1 MQTLLNHPAVQAA
14 AVPFVVAL
22 VLAFALARTRALAV
36 AVASG
41 LVVELALTVGFALE
55 PLTAMRKMVVVTLAA
70 TAIAVVLEAAGVAQ
84 RRGITVVLAGVTALA
99 AAWVLQRVLAQKEP
113 AAAVWMGTGAVAFV
127 FAVVGSSLQA
137 ATASPLRASVVA
149 ACLGWGTGVL
159 ALFGASALLAQLG
172 LALGTA
178 GAAVALVQMIRG
190 QESPLGWT
198 LALPAAVG
206 AALVALLASA
216 TGELPWYCLLPLP
229 LVPWAA
235 RLVRA
240 PSGALWRNGFGA
252 GCAALV
258 PVLLAVGV
266 AWFAAR
272 QPSPAG

>member
-1 MQTLLNHPAVQAA
+1 MQSLLNHPAVQAA

-22 VLAFALARTRALAV
+22 VLAFALARTRWLAV

-41 LVVELALTVGFALE
+41 LVVELALTVGFAIE
-55 PLTAMRKMVVVTLAA
+55 PLTAVRKLMLATFIA
-70 TAIAVVLEAAGVAQ
+70 TAIAFAVEAAGVAQ
-84 RRGITVVLAGVTALA
+84 RRSLTMALAAAAALA
-99 AAWVLQRVLAQKEP
+99 AAWTLQRVLAQKEV
-113 AAAVWMGTGAVAFV
+113 AIAVWLAAGAMVFV
-127 FAVVGSSLQA
+127 FAVVGGSLQA
-137 ATASPLRASVVA
+137 AASSPLRAAVVG
-149 ACLGWGTGVL
+149 ACLGWGAGVL
-159 ALFGASALLAQLG
+159 GLLGASALLAQLG

-178 GAAVALVQMIRG
+178 SAAVALVQMIRG

-240 PSGALWRNGFGA
+240 PSGAVWRSGFGA

-258 PVLLAVGV
+258 PVVLAVGV
-266 AWFAAR
+266 AWLAAR